1 MVRSPRIEL
10 RILSLLKAKTMKR
23 RTIIVGLNSD
33 TRSRE
38 MLLRLL
44 TLVARSGDN
53 VLAVHVQ
60 EPDDGFDPNTFHIH
74 EDLCKTK
81 QVSRFPSKGLYRE
94 SFLSELTKQVRVN
107 LATILALG
115 CSTPWPQDSFITNCL
130 KHLPPTCSLLIMDKG
145 GRILI
150 QRQGTSQQGTAIE
163 ILQKNLS
170 SPLKYNSFEHSE
182 ANYQL
187 QKSLTMPS
195 SDSDRQLKKLL
206 NMSSVETSHHFKK
219 ALTMPSSPTSS
230 STRQTKSTLPGSV
243 KKMSH
248 FSEFTTKK
256 LFEKLSILE
265 AKGSS
270 RRFTLEELISATKN
284 FSPKMVIGEGGNS
297 MVYRAS
303 LDNGRP
309 AAVKVLKASRW
320 AAEDLLQE
328 VEMLGSLKHENIVSL
343 VGYCYCTEM
352 HAVVCD
358 LLNESLKRKLKQ
370 LQWRERIK
378 VAIGV
383 GRALEY
389 LHSSIPPIIHR
400 DVKSSNILL
409 TEDCE
414 PQLSDFGAAIKH
426 QNSQQPS
433 PNTMPLHVVGTFGY
447 LAPEYMMYGK
457 VDEKI
462 DVYSYGVL
470 LLELITGKEAIQTS
484 QMSNHESLV
493 LWARSLLNRGLCER
507 LIDPSLQGDYNKE
520 EMKRMMIAARLCL
533 MHSSSRRPTMKTVRS
548 LSFQLEILKLFEEPD
563 FWLKMQRERD
573 EFLDG
578 VNSKCESL
586 CSRSENNTDSDGT
599 T

>member
-81 QVSRFPSKGLYRE
+81 QVDFQVKVCIGE

-256 LFEKLSILE
+256 L
-265 AKGSS
+265 
-270 RRFTLEELISATKN
+270 
-284 FSPKMVIGEGGNS
+284 PKMVIGEGGNS

-578 VNSKCESL
+578 VNSKCESW